1 MQNIMNASSDTVLA
15 IIIFFIL
22 FLILREFITWY
33 WKLNKISDTLL
44 RIEAILEE
52 MESKISSPKNLPPK

>member
-33 WKLNKISDTLL
+33 WKLNKISDTLE
-44 RIEAILEE
+44 RIETLLEE
-52 MESKISSPKNLPPK
+52 IVDKKKPTN